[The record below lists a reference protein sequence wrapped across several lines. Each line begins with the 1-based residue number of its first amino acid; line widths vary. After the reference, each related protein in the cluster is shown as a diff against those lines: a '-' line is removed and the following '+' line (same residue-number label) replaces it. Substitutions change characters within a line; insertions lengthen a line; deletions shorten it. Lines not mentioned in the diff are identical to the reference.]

1 MEQKQKR
8 GLLLGLTALLALG
21 AFFLRQAQLR
31 TAYDESGMIRPGA
44 GLGIFTWYTIGAVL
58 LLAAL
63 AFFLAKRQDYGAI
76 ASRSPLTAIVI
87 CLAAFGTVIGSIM
100 QYLSPEKSVDTI
112 LALLSLFSGV
122 CWLMMALGGLQGKR
136 LHPLLYFLPV
146 IAYGARLA
154 LDFRSLSSDP
164 VILDYCYDLLALIFT
179 MCALLELGAFAFD
192 RGRRRLAV
200 FFCLGSV
207 FFNAAALADAT
218 PRNLALTGGA
228 LVYLLS
234 YSWLLLRPVAVRK
247 AAKDAN
253 P

>member
-1 MEQKQKR
+1 MR
-8 GLLLGLTALLALG
+8 PGLGVCICTWY
-21 AFFLRQAQLR
+21 
-31 TAYDESGMIRPGA
+31 TVGA
-44 GLGIFTWYTIGAVL
+44 GLRLG
-58 LLAAL
+58 AL
-63 AFFLAKRQDYGAI
+63 ACFLDSRQYYGAI

-122 CWLMMALGGLQGKR
+122 CWLMMALGELQGKR

-192 RGRRRLAV
+192 RGRRRRTVFFALGGV
-200 FFCLGSV
+200 FFC
-207 FFNAAALADAT
+207 AAALADASLT
-218 PRNLALTGGA
+218 AAASTGGA
-228 LVYLLS
+228 LLSLFAEAARLLKQ
-234 YSWLLLRPVAVRK
+234 VK
-247 AAKDAN
+247 KQ
-253 P
+253 